1 MKQQESALQQIC
13 IQWFRYQYQ
22 ELSKMLFAVP
32 NGGFRNQ
39 SEAIRMKREGVTPG
53 VSDLIL
59 LLPNS
64 EFSSLCIEMKFGK
77 GKQSDLQKEWQI
89 EAEKHGNKYII
100 CNSFESFKV
109 GIEEYLKKINQK
121 R

>member
-1 MKQQESALQQIC
+1 MKQQESQLQQIC
-13 IQWFRYQYQ
+13 VQWFRDKYQ

-32 NGGFRNQ
+32 NGGFRNL

-59 LLPNS
+59 LIPNG

-77 GKQSDLQKEWQI
+77 GKQSDLQKEWQT
-89 EAEKHGNKYII
+89 ETEKHGNKYII
-100 CNSFESFKV
+100 CNSFELFKS
-109 GIEEYLKKINQK
+109 GIEEYLKKNSSK